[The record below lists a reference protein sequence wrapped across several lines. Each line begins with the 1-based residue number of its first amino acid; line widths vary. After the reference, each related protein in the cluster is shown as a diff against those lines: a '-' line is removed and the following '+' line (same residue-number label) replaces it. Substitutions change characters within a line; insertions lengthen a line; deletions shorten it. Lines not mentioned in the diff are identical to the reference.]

1 MSFSPPT
8 PSRKTSFRQRFGH
21 LGNMLLK
28 YKRAGGL
35 GILALTISNAFDTVA
50 PMFLREA
57 VDSIRS
63 GESQYTLWQYATAF
77 VLVVTCG
84 GVARYFVRQTLI
96 KASRSIE
103 YDIRSDFFG
112 HLLRLSRTFYHRTP
126 TGDLITRATSDV
138 EAVRQMI
145 GPGIMQGANTIIVGT
160 FALSLMMYLDW
171 RLTLYALSPL
181 LLMSVI
187 VNRLANRV
195 HTQFTIIQEHFAILQ
210 AHAQESFAGIRVVKA
225 YTQER
230 TRTEEFDALNR
241 QFIEKNMRMVHLQ
254 ALFMPALSLLIGA
267 SVAIVLYVGGTHI
280 VEQTLS
286 LGSFVAFSIYL
297 GVLTWPTIALGW
309 VVSLYQRGS
318 VSTDR
323 LNRIIDTQSDV
334 TTMPGARSPEDIR
347 GKIEIRNLTFR
358 YSPDSPDVLR
368 GINMDIEPG
377 QTVAIVGPTGS
388 GKSTLIHLLSRLYE
402 VPAGTIIID
411 GQDVVMWPLHDL
423 RRTIG
428 CVPQESFLFSNTLRD
443 NIAFGFDLPAEVEDA
458 EIKEAARWANLA
470 NDIDRF
476 PKGYDTM
483 VGERG
488 ITLSGGQKQRA
499 SLARALIL
507 NPKILILDDAFASVD
522 THTEE
527 AILSELR
534 TVTEQRTTILIS
546 HRVSTVKESDTIYV
560 LDEGQICE
568 SGTHAELVAA
578 AGLYADMYRKQLLET
593 ELEDA

>member
-1 MSFSPPT
+1 MNTSPSTST
-8 PSRKTSFRQRFGH
+8 PRSTFRKRFAH
-21 LGNMLLK
+21 LGKMVLK
-28 YKRAGGL
+28 YKKAGWL

-63 GESQYTLWQYATAF
+63 GDGQYQLWQYASAF
-77 VLVVTCG
+77 VLMILCG
-84 GVARYFVRQTLI
+84 GIARYFVRQTLI
-96 KASRSIE
+96 KASRRVE

-112 HLLRLSRTFYHRTP
+112 QLLRLPRTFYHRTP

-145 GPGIMQGANTIIVGT
+145 GPGVMQGANTLIVGT
-160 FALSLMMYLDW
+160 FAISLMMYLDW

-181 LLMSVI
+181 LLMSVMM
-187 VNRLANRV
+187 NQLANKV
-195 HTQFTIIQEHFAILQ
+195 HRQFTIIQEHFAILQ

-230 TRTEEFDALNR
+230 SRTEEFDELNR

-254 ALFMPALSLLIGA
+254 ALFIPALSLLVGA

-323 LNRIIDTQSDV
+323 LNRIIDTPSDV
-334 TTMPGARSPEDIR
+334 TTRPGAVRPEHVR
-347 GKIEIRNLTFR
+347 GKIRIQNLTFR
-358 YSPDSPDVLR
+358 YSPDGPDVLR

-377 QTVAIVGPTGS
+377 QTVSIVGPTGS

-402 VPAGTIIID
+402 VPEGTIFID
-411 GQDVVMWPLHDL
+411 DQDIVMWPLRDL

-428 CVPQESFLFSNTLRD
+428 CVPQEPFLFSNSLRD
-443 NIAFGFDLPAEVEDA
+443 NIAFGFDAPGEVKAKKIE
-458 EIKEAARWANLA
+458 EAARWANLA
-470 NDIDRF
+470 NDVDQF

-483 VGERG
+483 IGERG

-546 HRVSTVKESDTIYV
+546 HRVSTVKESDTIFV
-560 LDEGQICE
+560 LDEGRICE
-568 SGTHAELVAA
+568 SGSHADLVAA
-578 AGLYADMYRKQLLET
+578 SGLYADMYRKQLLET